1 MEWEH
6 LFIEKN
12 NWQRDTFERIKRSLI
27 SAKDSHFIKYDSS
40 DENHL
45 VIVYGK
51 SQVGKTTL
59 ILNMIGI
66 KEENFKEVHD
76 TLRAGIPRGNS
87 STSTAIIYT
96 KSNNQQYGFS
106 LSKINSVVDKKI
118 EYYDCSGMIN
128 RLDDMRKAV
137 EKNKVNTED
146 ILYIYIPNNY
156 FTDDAKKCNIS
167 IMDMPGI
174 ESKNQKEKVHVENL
188 MTRYIPAASVC
199 LIVCRSN
206 DIQHLENLK
215 LPNGIN
221 WRNMYHKFIL
231 VITHAY
237 INGNIKSYFNNIK
250 SERKTGFFEYVTNSY
265 IQEIRNV
272 LGNKNQTE
280 VFPIDVGDSLI
291 KLCKEEIKN
300 SSDCSEIIK
309 TKNQTLENLRKAILN
324 HEGERLKSAL
334 ADLREIVECYGSDE
348 IDEIDSQ
355 IKFKNNNRIKK
366 ETKNKE
372 FKKYIEDVDE
382 DRQGLYK
389 DRQEKLL
396 IKNKLDNILMD
407 IKQSLNLDIE
417 KYIEEEHIFK
427 RKKGEK
433 YLKDK
438 NKKLLLYIR
447 DYGYNLIDN
456 FIKKIN
462 NDIDSEYIRILIS
475 NQYCLDQVDS
485 IILSYEDNIYPKGN
499 ILFTKKIYLYEIQ
512 NYCNEIKEKVDDLLK
527 ESLNKYIEII
537 ETSIYET
544 QQKIDDLNNLEKKL
558 IKNIKNNEDY
568 VSKLNSEIDE
578 LENDKLIIE
587 SQKKQDRETL
597 NMYLKY
603 AEEAYLSQRNDII
616 KRINTVSSV
625 NDKMLLILFMG
636 ILDKDYIK
644 ITGGTNEN
652 TNKYRTSI

>member
-334 ADLREIVECYGSDE
+334 ADLREIVDCYGSDE
-348 IDEIDSQ
+348 IDEIDSK
-355 IKFKNNNRIKK
+355 IKSNKNNIREKENKIQKINEYIKDIAVYRQDLYEDK
-366 ETKNKE
+366 Q
-372 FKKYIEDVDE
+372 KKISIEV
-382 DRQGLYK
+382 
-389 DRQEKLL
+389 
-396 IKNKLDNILMD
+396 NFNNILFN
-407 IKQSLNLDIE
+407 INQYWNLNIE
-417 KYIEEEHIFK
+417 KYIEEEKIFK
-427 RKKGEK
+427 GKGYK
-433 YLKDK
+433 RYLKDK
-438 NKKLLLYIR
+438 NKKLISYMR
-447 DYGYNLIDN
+447 DYGIKFIDDFMKN
-456 FIKKIN
+456 INQIISSEDIK
-462 NDIDSEYIRILIS
+462 IS
-475 NQYCLDQVDS
+475 ISSQYYLEQVDLL
-485 IILSYEDNIYPKGN
+485 ILYYENIIYPEKV
-499 ILFTKKIYLYEIQ
+499 ILLSPKVYLSEIQ
-512 NYCNEIKEKVDDLLK
+512 NYYNEIKEKVDDLLK
-527 ESLNKYIEII
+527 EFLNKYIEVI

-544 QQKIDDLNNLEKKL
+544 QQKIDYFNSSEKKQL
-558 IKNIKNNEDY
+558 KNIKNYKDNI
-568 VSKLNSEIDE
+568 SKLNIEICE

-587 SQKKQDRETL
+587 NQKKQDKDSL